1 MVLNRVAALVN
12 LGAGYAL
19 LTTGYYPNRRY
30 GVLCAKNSEVQG
42 LWGTKIPIREAR
54 VYAYTRSTPSVRLH
68 QHIAGAT
75 DLLMP

>member
-12 LGAGYAL
+12 LGAGYVL

-54 VYAYTRSTPSVRLH
+54 VYAYTIQD
-68 QHIAGAT
+68 QHPA
-75 DLLMP
+75 